1 MVLVFHL
8 DKLLSMVAGTHL
20 GKLRAPLAP
29 MLVPLIKTRKGT
41 LCLTVSKY
49 FGTTLFAKSIASYE
63 NLSANALSVSTPFTP
78 YWFKSDDWV
87 TLQDT
92 LSTI

>member
-1 MVLVFHL
+1 
-8 DKLLSMVAGTHL
+8 MVAGTHL